1 MDMNVKKKWAVY
13 TIRERQGLE
22 KPFWMRV
29 GIAFMNR
36 DGSFNL
42 HLDATPLDGKL
53 HMREWQE
60 EAPASVGAGA
70 GAGGDAIAVAEPR
83 RSRANGKST
92 EHAAEQAVAF

>member
-1 MDMNVKKKWAVY
+1 MEGNVKKKWAIY

-22 KPFWMRV
+22 KPYWMRV

-60 EAPASVGAGA
+60 EAPASVGTGA
-70 GAGGDAIAVAEPR
+70 GEAIAVAEPR

-92 EHAAEQAVAF
+92 EHAADQAVAF

>member
-1 MDMNVKKKWAVY
+1 MEGTRKKWAVY

-29 GIAFMNR
+29 GVGFINR

-60 EAPASVGAGA
+60 ETAFSTNRNGSEALT
-70 GAGGDAIAVAEPR
+70 VAEPR
-83 RSRANGKST
+83 RPRGKSPKAAAAD
-92 EHAAEQAVAF
+92 AAEAAF

>member
-1 MDMNVKKKWAVY
+1 MEGNAKKKWAVY

-60 EAPASVGAGA
+60 DAVVAAGEGAA
-70 GAGGDAIAVAEPR
+70 AEVR
-83 RSRANGKST
+83 RSRANGNGAGNGKAT
-92 EHAAEQAVAF
+92 QLAAEPAAF

>member
-1 MDMNVKKKWAVY
+1 MKRKWAVY

-42 HLDATPLDGKL
+42 RLDATPLDGKL

-60 EAPASVGAGA
+60 DAASITSDGSTAAEARTA
-70 GAGGDAIAVAEPR
+70 
-83 RSRANGKST
+83 RSNGTST
-92 EHAAEQAVAF
+92 EQAAEQAVAF

>member
-1 MDMNVKKKWAVY
+1 MEGNVRKKWAVY

-29 GIAFMNR
+29 GIAFLNR

-60 EAPASVGAGA
+60 EAA
-70 GAGGDAIAVAEPR
+70 AVAGSSSEAMVVAESK
-83 RSRANGKST
+83 RSRANGKSA
-92 EHAAEQAVAF
+92 EAAAPAAF

>member
-1 MDMNVKKKWAVY
+1 MDSNIKRKWAVY

-29 GIAFMNR
+29 GVAFLNR

-60 EAPASVGAGA
+60 EASVLASGSDQV
-70 GAGGDAIAVAEPR
+70 AIAEGKKP
-83 RSRANGKST
+83 RANGKAPA
-92 EHAAEQAVAF
+92 AAEPVAF

>member
-1 MDMNVKKKWAVY
+1 MEGNVKRKWAVY

-22 KPFWMRV
+22 KPYWMRV

-60 EAPASVGAGA
+60 EAATAASDGM
-70 GAGGDAIAVAEPR
+70 AVAEPR
-83 RSRANGKST
+83 RSRANGNST